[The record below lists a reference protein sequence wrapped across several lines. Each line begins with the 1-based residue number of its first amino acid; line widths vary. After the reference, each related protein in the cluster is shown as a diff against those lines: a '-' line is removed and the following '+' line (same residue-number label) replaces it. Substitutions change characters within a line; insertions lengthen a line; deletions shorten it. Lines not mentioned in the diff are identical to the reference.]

1 MRQRKQSSHRASR
14 LLEEVSR
21 RPWQM
26 RTFFAAWVDQTLVWP
41 CERMGQ
47 HHYSAAVLP
56 QFGLPTCPQE
66 TVPESLQLQSLRT
79 STLVQVWAR
88 VAHLER
94 ATASFWPQ
102 LVGLATVNGASVAQV
117 WDCAMQALVGLSLLT
132 LAERSYLL
140 LLAAAVLH

>member
-21 RPWQM
+21 KPWQM
-26 RTFFAAWVDQTLVWP
+26 RTLAALVDHTLVWP

-47 HHYSAAVLP
+47 HHYLAAVLP

-79 STLVQVWAR
+79 STLVQAWAK

-102 LVGLATVNGASVAQV
+102 LVGLATVNGASGAQV
-117 WDCAMQALVGLSLLT
+117 WDCAMQALAGLSLLN
-132 LAERSYLL
+132 LAEKSHLL
-140 LLAAAVLH
+140 AAVLH